1 MEWQPFYLTYT
12 IKINS
17 ASRKDAMHSFFEL
30 FKKPSTIKNLYLK
43 RNQVDYSLD
52 RLVFGVDDFIELFT
66 KTPSLKNLGL
76 KRYQV
81 AYSLDRLVFGVDNIH
96 IDVHISPQIYNALK
110 RTASFLMI
118 KHSQSEDYFEEYKR
132 EFCEIEKDTL
142 RRVCTDVLLDGINR
156 AKSAAEVQIDFL
168 GQTALAKLFLE
179 EIENQYK
186 YLVAHFEPLVR
197 IYQLS
202 PKYDQDEVFIIK
214 NKLAEIKRRHNQII
228 RLVGEELLYLL
239 ANINAKKLRNMRETH
254 FIPKDILPDNYFINP
269 ILHTNNPTDD
279 FFLIEEYV
287 LLGQRSEDPDNYE
300 NIKLIIH
307 ELLSKTDLVQ
317 ENIKDDNSMAVN
329 EGSVQINEHFSDA
342 EANIFDSW
350 IMESGNIDR
359 MFNYFDSR
367 ELSEKAKIENQSEDI
382 LKKLKE
388 KIQTQRNLF
397 NIFYRKFK
405 KSHLLKQIV
414 AAFEMKSVYGRYC
427 PPMAPRQIREFLVDF
442 WSRISIARQQKRLKS
457 FYSEDLNLT
466 PLHKTV
472 KRINGISTTEKKQ
485 YLLMFLK
492 QFSRYHRD
500 LYNFRIIKDAMDSI
514 NLATEEKIILL
525 SRENHSLFEFLIPDE
540 RIKEEKPIANHVI
553 IKADIRGSIAINHTM
568 RNKGLNPA
576 SYFSLNFFD
585 PISAV
590 LSEYGASKVFI
601 EGDAIILSIFEKEDT
616 AQINYSVARACGLA
630 IRILQIVCSY
640 NENNKEH
647 NLPVLE
653 LGIGI
658 CYSQGPPAFLFDGD
672 SRIMISQA
680 INQADRMSS
689 CDKLLHKIFKSQN
702 DVFNL
707 FVFEN
712 ESEEIIETASDD
724 FTYRYNVNGIELNE
738 DGFNKITK
746 EINLQIFTF
755 PSENDE
761 NIKLYIGKVPL
772 ANGNYQRIA
781 IREAIIHKLQ
791 PDSLGVTGKI
801 SKKYYEVCTHHKIYD
816 FIDKHS

>member
-1 MEWQPFYLTYT
+1 
-12 IKINS
+12 
-17 ASRKDAMHSFFEL
+17 
-30 FKKPSTIKNLYLK
+30 
-43 RNQVDYSLD
+43 
-52 RLVFGVDDFIELFT
+52 
-66 KTPSLKNLGL
+66 
-76 KRYQV
+76 
-81 AYSLDRLVFGVDNIH
+81 
-96 IDVHISPQIYNALK
+96 
-110 RTASFLMI
+110 
-118 KHSQSEDYFEEYKR
+118 
-132 EFCEIEKDTL
+132 
-142 RRVCTDVLLDGINR
+142 LLDGINR

-202 PKYDQDEVFIIK
+202 SRYDQNEVFIIK
-214 NKLAEIKRRHNQII
+214 NKLSEIKRRHNQII